1 MGQDSVAK
9 TDHWQHAERW
19 CVAETKRETSP
30 ARGAVARLRAQ
41 LCHGESGL
49 AQWDNHCTVREGER
63 EEVREGEEK
72 NWRYHLQTAIAS
84 FSSR

>member
-1 MGQDSVAK
+1 MHFLSCCHPYSQSVLANGKREMGQDSVAK

-63 EEVREGEEK
+63 ERK
-72 NWRYHLQTAIAS
+72 
-84 FSSR
+84 